1 METEFDV
8 QIKPGNLFDFKMQV
22 LYKQPV
28 AIITTAI
35 GALML
40 YGFISSHKW
49 YYLLIAVILIIYPP
63 IDMLRLSF
71 MQAKMIPA
79 FKNGIHYHLSSEGIR
94 VKSGAEEQ
102 LVPWENCIKA
112 NGTRSSYFVY
122 TGKKTAFIFPKECMK
137 EKTEDVLRI
146 ISANMKPEQVKI
158 RF

>member
-22 LYKQPV
+22 LYKTPV

-49 YYLLIAVILIIYPP
+49 YYLLIAVILILYPP

-71 MQAKMIPA
+71 MQAKLVPA
-79 FKNGIHYHLSSEGIR
+79 FKNGIHYHLS
-94 VKSGAEEQ
+94 
-102 LVPWENCIKA
+102 L
-112 NGTRSSYFVY
+112 
-122 TGKKTAFIFPKECMK
+122 
-137 EKTEDVLRI
+137 
-146 ISANMKPEQVKI
+146 
-158 RF
+158 

>member
-22 LYKQPV
+22 LYKTPV

-49 YYLLIAVILIIYPP
+49 YYLLIAVILILYPP

-71 MQAKMIPA
+71 MQAKMVPA
-79 FKNGIHYHLSSEGIR
+79 YKNGTHYHLSPEGVTIT
-94 VKSGAEEQ
+94 VGEETQ
-102 LVPWENCIKA
+102 NAPWSTFTKA
-112 NGTRSSYFVY
+112 AGTRSSYFLY
-122 TGKKTAFIFPKECMK
+122 TSKNTALIFPKASMG

-146 ISANMKPEQVKI
+146 ISANMSPDKVKI